1 MYDDVLLPTDGSAGM
16 DRVIEEAVGLA
27 ERHDAT
33 LHALY
38 VVNTASLSNLPLE
51 ASMDAVSDSLR
62 EEGRTALAEVE
73 RLVDDRVP
81 LESATVEGSPAREI
95 VDDATETGVDLIVMG
110 THGRSGVDRLLLG
123 SVAERVVRR
132 SPVPVLTVR
141 VTRSALPVGGTR
153 PPTPAKQLFGY
164 TESRRQPR

>member
-1 MYDDVLLPTDGSAGM
+1 MYGDVLLPTDGSAGM

-95 VDDATETGVDLIVMG
+95 VDYATETGVDLIVMG

-141 VTRSALPVGGTR
+141 VSEA
-153 PPTPAKQLFGY
+153 A
-164 TESRRQPR
+164 

>member
-1 MYDDVLLPTDGSAGM
+1 MYGDVLLPTDGSAGM

-95 VDDATETGVDLIVMG
+95 VGYATETGVDLIVMG

-141 VTRSALPVGGTR
+141 VTEA
-153 PPTPAKQLFGY
+153 A
-164 TESRRQPR
+164 

>member
-1 MYDDVLLPTDGSAGM
+1 MYDDVLLPTDGSTGM
-16 DRVIEEAVGLA
+16 ERVIEEADGLA
-27 ERHDAT
+27 KRHEAT

-51 ASMDAVSDSLR
+51 ASMDAVSDSLHD
-62 EEGRTALAEVE
+62 EGQTALEQVE
-73 RLVDDRVP
+73 RLVDDRMP
-81 LESATVEGSPAREI
+81 LERTTVEGSPAREI
-95 VDDATETGVDLIVMG
+95 VDYATETGVDLVVMG

-141 VTRSALPVGGTR
+141 VTEAV
-153 PPTPAKQLFGY
+153 
-164 TESRRQPR
+164 

>member
-1 MYDDVLLPTDGSAGM
+1 MYGDVLLPTDGSAGM

-95 VDDATETGVDLIVMG
+95 VGYATETGVDLIVMG

-141 VTRSALPVGGTR
+141 VSEA
-153 PPTPAKQLFGY
+153 A
-164 TESRRQPR
+164 